1 MVMEKFFTVL
11 ANLKIQMGKE
21 PNVNEKDRFNV
32 AFSVLE
38 IKVNYLW
45 EKMLLLFFKEC
56 ENVLIIK
63 CYKIMLFRTKFLLKE
78 KNSSDRDY

>member
-45 EKMLLLFFKEC
+45 EKMLLLFLR
-56 ENVLIIK
+56 NVRMFLSLNAIK
-63 CYKIMLFRTKFLLKE
+63 LCYLGQNF
-78 KNSSDRDY
+78 Y